1 MEEPRNPINNISAE
15 ISDKENQI
23 KAEKLQA
30 GFLAGNISRRGF
42 MTGAVALG
50 ATLAGAST
58 IVEQAMAA
66 TPKAGGRLKIG
77 ITGGSTS
84 DTLDPGQILDAF
96 NINVLMGQTRGNMTR
111 IRPDG
116 QIEGDLCESFEASNG
131 AKTWK
136 FNVRQGVEFHNGKS
150 MTSEDVVDSIRHH
163 MGEDSTSAAKG
174 IVAGIKSIK
183 ADGKYGVVME
193 LNEGN
198 ADITMAL
205 SDYHLNICP
214 SNGDGTIDWQSG
226 VGAGAYV
233 LQEYDP
239 GVRAFT
245 TKNPNFY
252 NADTEAWFDEV
263 ETIGVIDPT
272 ARMSALSTGAI
283 DCINNVPPKTAG
295 RLGKMM
301 NVKTLISTGN
311 KQITLPMH
319 CDKEP
324 FTDPNVRNAI
334 KHIVNRQDWLDKV
347 LYGYGELGNDNPIGP
362 ANIYRATTDELPQ
375 RQYDPE
381 LAKSMLKK
389 AGHDGLSIKFHAAD
403 TGFAGA
409 VDAGSLMAESA
420 KAAGINIE
428 VVREPNDGYWS
439 NVWTKK
445 AFSACYWSGR
455 PTEDWIF
462 SLIYAS
468 DAKWNDTNWKNS
480 SFDKLLLEA
489 RAETD
494 QAKRRAM
501 YVEMQQILH
510 NDGGLCLPLFQSEI
524 MGYRTSV
531 GVPDQVGND
540 WELDG
545 HRCALRWWKV

>member
-1 MEEPRNPINNISAE
+1 
-15 ISDKENQI
+15 
-23 KAEKLQA
+23 
-30 GFLAGNISRRGF
+30 

-245 TKNPNFY
+245 TK
-252 NADTEAWFDEV
+252 
-263 ETIGVIDPT
+263 
-272 ARMSALSTGAI
+272 
-283 DCINNVPPKTAG
+283 
-295 RLGKMM
+295 
-301 NVKTLISTGN
+301 
-311 KQITLPMH
+311 
-319 CDKEP
+319 
-324 FTDPNVRNAI
+324 
-334 KHIVNRQDWLDKV
+334 
-347 LYGYGELGNDNPIGP
+347 
-362 ANIYRATTDELPQ
+362 
-375 RQYDPE
+375 
-381 LAKSMLKK
+381 KS
-389 AGHDGLSIKFHAAD
+389 
-403 TGFAGA
+403 
-409 VDAGSLMAESA
+409 
-420 KAAGINIE
+420 
-428 VVREPNDGYWS
+428 
-439 NVWTKK
+439 
-445 AFSACYWSGR
+445 
-455 PTEDWIF
+455 
-462 SLIYAS
+462 
-468 DAKWNDTNWKNS
+468 
-480 SFDKLLLEA
+480 KLLQC
-489 RAETD
+489 R
-494 QAKRRAM
+494 
-501 YVEMQQILH
+501 
-510 NDGGLCLPLFQSEI
+510 
-524 MGYRTSV
+524 
-531 GVPDQVGND
+531 
-540 WELDG
+540 
-545 HRCALRWWKV
+545 HRSMV